1 MIIISD
7 DPSSD
12 DLAKVKE
19 ITTFVARPKNGPGNF
34 GTLQKLILY
43 YSLSVAETFTPSD
56 IVAYYNLSKKYH
68 RRVHD
73 AIQRLVRRG
82 ILRKIRR
89 GWYQLDPKIEI
100 STKDLKK
107 LTDPKENKF
116 EGSSLYGKGFLS
128 RGVVRVHGVGASG
141 VVDLF
146 FQVVFVRGVL
156 GGVEE
161 FLQRRLRSAGFSKR
175 FLSRVEADARRLA
188 VDVMK
193 RGMFILGAHGKYGG
207 GRQKALLPIS
217 IAERVGMREVGVD
230 IALPEDVRLPKMHL
244 KYYTD
249 HSPYEESWETFQDVV
264 SE

>member
-1 MIIISD
+1 VIIISD
-7 DPSSD
+7 DPSPD
-12 DLAKVKE
+12 DLARVKE
-19 ITTFVARPKNGPGNF
+19 TITVVARPKNGPGNL

-43 YSLSVAETFTPSD
+43 YSLSVAETFTPGD
-56 IVAYYNLSKKYH
+56 IVAYYNLSKNYH

-100 STKDLKK
+100 STKDLEK
-107 LTDPKENKF
+107 LTDPKENEF
-116 EGSSLYGKGFLS
+116 EGSSLCGKGFLS
-128 RGVVRVHGVGASG
+128 RGVVRVHGVGVSG
-141 VVDLF
+141 VADVF

-161 FLQRRLRSAGFSKR
+161 FLRRRLRSVGFSRR

-193 RGMFILGAHGKYGG
+193 RGVFILGAHGKYGG
-207 GRQKALLPIS
+207 GRQKALLSIS
-217 IAERVGMREVGVD
+217 SVERVGMREVGVD
-230 IALPEDVRLPKMHL
+230 IVLPEDLRLPKIHL
-244 KYYTD
+244 KSYTAP
-249 HSPYEESWETFQDVV
+249 SPYEGLEEFQAVV
-264 SE
+264 SK

>member
-7 DPSSD
+7 DPSPD
-12 DLAKVKE
+12 DLEKVKE
-19 ITTFVARPKNGPGNF
+19 TTTVVARPRNGPGNF

-43 YSLSVAETFTPSD
+43 YSISVAETFTPGD
-56 IVAYYNLSKKYH
+56 IVAYYNLSKNYH

-89 GWYQLDPKIEI
+89 GWYQLDPEIEI
-100 STKDLKK
+100 STKDLEK
-107 LTDPKENKF
+107 LTDHKENKF
-116 EGSSLYGKGFLS
+116 RGSSLCGKGFLS
-128 RGVVRVHGVGASG
+128 RGVVRVHSVGASG
-141 VVDLF
+141 VADVF

-161 FLQRRLRSAGFSKR
+161 FLRRRLRSAGFSR
-175 FLSRVEADARRLA
+175 RLLSRVEADARRLA
-188 VDVMK
+188 VDVIRK
-193 RGMFILGAHGKYGG
+193 GVFILGAHGKYGG
-207 GRQKALLPIS
+207 GRQKALLPIP

-230 IALPEDVRLPKMHL
+230 IDLPEDVRLPKMHL

-249 HSPYEESWETFQDVV
+249 HSPYKES
-264 SE
+264 

>member
-1 MIIISD
+1 VIIISD
-7 DPSSD
+7 DPSPD
-12 DLAKVKE
+12 DPAMVKE
-19 ITTFVARPKNGPGNF
+19 ITTFVARPKNDAGNF
-34 GTLQKLILY
+34 GTLQRLVLY
-43 YSLSVAETFTPSD
+43 YAISVAETFTPND
-56 IVAYYNLSKKYH
+56 IVVYFNLDKRYQ

-89 GWYQLDPKIEI
+89 GLYQLDPKIEI
-100 STKDLKK
+100 STKDLEK
-107 LTDPKENKF
+107 LTDLKENKF
-116 EGSSLYGKGFLS
+116 EKSSLYGKGLLS
-128 RGVVRVHGVGASG
+128 HGVVRVHSIGVSG

-156 GGVEE
+156 SVVEE
-161 FLQRRLRSAGFSKR
+161 FLFRRLRSAGFSRR

-193 RGMFILGAHGKYGG
+193 RGVFILGAHGRYGG

-217 IAERVGMREVGVD
+217 SAERVGMREVGVD
-230 IALPEDVRLPKMHL
+230 IVLPEDVRLPKMHL
-244 KYYTD
+244 KYYTAP
-249 HSPYEESWETFQDVV
+249 SPYKGLGDFQDVV